1 MADIPAGLKD
11 WAQLAGPAQVLA
23 AVRERAVKGAATES
37 GTLRL
42 ELTAEG
48 RQEVGLLLGKPW
60 ELSGKPV
67 RLQTLATVL
76 APHGLS
82 VREFVEGVDG
92 TELVNLRA
100 LHAEQRAAANLAAT
114 EESAA
119 ARSVLAAA
127 GIASHAID
135 SWMSDQGWPRPG
147 SGELLT
153 LAEQVAAVWDA
164 LPTEGQPPIPL
175 AQLAARVG
183 DHNAHTLDSTRM
195 LGRAAVRLIA
205 AARDLPRPARGGRV
219 WRQAWASAGVKCD
232 WVSSRVLVL
241 NLPLAGDSPAARW
254 CAAAPGE
261 PLWLTLRSLPTQ
273 WALTSTAPSVF
284 VCENV
289 TVVETAADRLGTACP
304 PMVCTDG
311 YPANAA
317 LDVIGGL
324 AEAGCAFRIRAD
336 FDTEGLTIA
345 EQIHA
350 IAPGAQGWRY
360 DCETYARHIHLPA
373 SADGIGG
380 DTLAQLRFLYQQHKI
395 AVHEESILDD
405 LLSDLNAVAPGS

>member
-1 MADIPAGLKD
+1 MTDIPSGLKD
-11 WAQLAGPAQVLA
+11 WAHLGGPAQVLA
-23 AVRERAVKGAATES
+23 AVRQRAVNGAATES
-37 GTLRL
+37 GTLRI
-42 ELTAEG
+42 ELSAD
-48 RQEVGLLLGKPW
+48 RRREVGLLLGKPW
-60 ELSGKPV
+60 ELSGQPV
-67 RLQTLATVL
+67 RLQTLANAL
-76 APHGLS
+76 APHGMS
-82 VREFVEGVDG
+82 VREFIEGLDG

-100 LHAEQRAAANLAAT
+100 LRAEQRTAANLAAR

-119 ARSVLAAA
+119 VRAVLAAA

-135 SWMSDQGWPRPG
+135 IWMSDQGWPRPG
-147 SGELLT
+147 SGELVT
-153 LAEQVAAVWDA
+153 LAEQVATVWHE
-164 LPTEGQPPIPL
+164 LPPEGQPPIPL

-183 DHNAHTLDSTRM
+183 DHNAHTLDSTKL

-205 AARDLPRPARGGRV
+205 AAHDLPRPTRGGRV

-241 NLPLAGDSPAARW
+241 DLPPAGDSPAARW

-273 WALTSTAPSVF
+273 WALTSTAPTVF

-289 TVVETAADRLGTACP
+289 TVVEAAADRLGTACP

-324 AEAGCAFRIRAD
+324 AEAGCTFRIRAD

-345 EQIHA
+345 EQIHS
-350 IAPGAQGWRY
+350 IAHGAQGWRY
-360 DCETYARHIHLPA
+360 DCETYARHLHLDPCP
-373 SADGIGG
+373 DGDSG
-380 DTLAQLRFLYQQHKI
+380 DTFAQLRRLYQHHKI

-405 LLSDLNAVAPGS
+405 LLSDLNGEA

>member
-1 MADIPAGLKD
+1 MVEIPAGLKD
-11 WAQLAGPAQVLA
+11 WAQLSGPTRVLA
-23 AVRERAVKGAATES
+23 AVRQRAVKGAATES

-42 ELTAEG
+42 DLNPQ
-48 RQEVGLLLGKPW
+48 RRREVGLLLGKPW
-60 ELSGKPV
+60 ELGGQPV
-67 RLQTLATVL
+67 RLQALAAAL
-76 APHGLS
+76 APHGMS
-82 VREFVEGVDG
+82 VREFIEGLDG

-100 LHAEQRAAANLAAT
+100 LRAEQRSAANLAAT

-119 ARSVLAAA
+119 ARAVLAAA

-135 SWMSDQGWPRPG
+135 SWMADQGWPRPG

-153 LAEQVAAVWDA
+153 LAEQVTTVWRE
-164 LPTEGQPPIPL
+164 LPAEGQPPIPL

-183 DHNAHTLDSTRM
+183 DHNAHTLDTTKL

-205 AARDLPRPARGGRV
+205 AARDLPRPIRGGRV

-254 CAAAPGE
+254 CGAAPGE

-273 WALTSTAPSVF
+273 WKLTSSAPTVF

-289 TVVETAADRLGTACP
+289 TVVEAAADRLGAACP

-324 AEAGCAFRIRAD
+324 VEAGCTFRIRAD

-345 EQIHA
+345 EQIHS
-350 IAPGAQGWRY
+350 IAPNAQGWRY
-360 DCETYARHIHLPA
+360 DYETYARHLHLAPNPDA
-373 SADGIGG
+373 VG
-380 DTLAQLRFLYQQHKI
+380 DTLTQLRRLYQHHKI

-405 LLSDLNAVAPGS
+405 LLSDLGGEARN